1 LNPPKR
7 AIGSFNWFV
16 KDFIAAKTPDK
27 FGPTAMVEAGKKWRE
42 MPNIEKQPYREKAAS
57 DVARYQQE
65 ISDFRVLHGIG
76 SVV

>member
-42 MPNIEKQPYREKAAS
+42 IPDIEKQACMQEPS
-57 DVARYQQE
+57 DLLQQW
-65 ISDFRVLHGIG
+65 
-76 SVV
+76 